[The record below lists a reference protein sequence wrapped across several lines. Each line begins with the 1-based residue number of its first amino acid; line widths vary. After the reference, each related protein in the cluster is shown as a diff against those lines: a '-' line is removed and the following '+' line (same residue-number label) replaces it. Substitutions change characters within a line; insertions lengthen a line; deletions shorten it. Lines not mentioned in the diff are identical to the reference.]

1 MRVLVTTASKHGAT
15 LGIADA
21 IAEELTETGTE
32 RGVAARRGCLGSGQ
46 YDAVV
51 LGSAIYSGIG

>member
-21 IAEELTETGTE
+21 IAEELTKQGLNAVSQPVEDVSE
-32 RGVAARRGCLGSGQ
+32 VGQ

-51 LGSAIYSGIG
+51 LGSAIYFGH